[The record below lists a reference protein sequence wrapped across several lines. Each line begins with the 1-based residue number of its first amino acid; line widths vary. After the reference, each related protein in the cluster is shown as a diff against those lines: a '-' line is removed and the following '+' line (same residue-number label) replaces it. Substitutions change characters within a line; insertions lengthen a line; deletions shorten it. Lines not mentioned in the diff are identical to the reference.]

1 MMKKIALA
9 AALFGSAVTAGS
21 ATAAPLLYNFTAT
34 AAEYPSFS
42 FNIDSNPSSF
52 NMGAY
57 SFMVNVQNYT
67 VNGALAS
74 AAPGFTFY
82 TPADGGGFNSPTASY
97 FGQQLF
103 SGTLVAPTLLTG
115 NFTLFSNNSLSTA
128 LGTLS
133 VTSAVPEPATWAM
146 MLVGFGM
153 VGATARYRR
162 RATKVAYA

>member
-1 MMKKIALA
+1 MMKKIALV
-9 AALFGSAVTAGS
+9 AALLGSAVVAVP

-34 AAEYPSFS
+34 AANQPSFS
-42 FNIDSNPSSF
+42 FNINSDPTSF
-52 NMGAY
+52 NVGPF
-57 SFMVNVQNYT
+57 SFMANVQNYT
-67 VNGALAS
+67 VNGAPAS
-74 AAPGFTFY
+74 SATGFTFY

-103 SGTLVAPTLLTG
+103 SGTLGAPTLLTG